1 MIKKAIITVIVILA
15 IVGLA
20 FAANNINTKN
30 STYTTNSMNNT
41 TNTSNSTNNITNSAN
56 PFKQINITVTKGTS
70 LTSQKKNIL
79 FEISPAEARNI
90 ADTYIQVSGAI
101 AGTPKLVY
109 QNNKLVYI
117 VPVMENGT
125 NVGEIDIDA
134 QNGHNL
140 GGAGGAP

>member
-1 MIKKAIITVIVILA
+1 MIKKAIIALIVILA

-30 STYTTNSMNNT
+30 STYTTNSTTNT
-41 TNTSNSTNNITNSAN
+41 TNSTNPI
-56 PFKQINITVTKGTS
+56 KQINVTVTKDTS
-70 LTSQKKNIL
+70 LTSQKNNTL
-79 FEISPAEARNI
+79 FKISPAEAQNI
-90 ADTYIQVSGAI
+90 ADTYIQVPGAI

-109 QNNKLVYI
+109 QSNKLVYI

>member
-1 MIKKAIITVIVILA
+1 MIKKAIIALIFILA

-20 FAANNINTKN
+20 FAANSMNTKN
-30 STYTTNSMNNT
+30 STNTINSTINKTNKTNST
-41 TNTSNSTNNITNSAN
+41 N
-56 PFKQINITVTKGTS
+56 PFKQINVTVTKNTS
-70 LTSQKKNIL
+70 LTSQKNKPLNT
-79 FEISPAEARNI
+79 ISPAEARNI
-90 ADTYIQVSGAI
+90 ADTYIQVSGAV

-109 QNNKLVYI
+109 QSNKLVYI

-134 QNGHNL
+134 QNGHNI

>member
-1 MIKKAIITVIVILA
+1 MIKKAIIALIVILA

-20 FAANNINTKN
+20 FATNNTNTK
-30 STYTTNSMNNT
+30 NT
-41 TNTSNSTNNITNSAN
+41 TNTTHLTTNTTHSTTNTTHLVS
-56 PFKQINITVTKGTS
+56 PVKQINIISTKN
-70 LTSQKKNIL
+70 TSQNNNTQIK
-79 FEISPAEARNI
+79 ISFAEARNI

-109 QNNKLVYI
+109 QSNKLVYI

-134 QNGHNL
+134 QTGDNL

>member
-1 MIKKAIITVIVILA
+1 MIKKAIIALIVILA

-30 STYTTNSMNNT
+30 STYTTNSTTNT
-41 TNTSNSTNNITNSAN
+41 TNSTNPI
-56 PFKQINITVTKGTS
+56 KQINVTVTKDTS
-70 LTSQKKNIL
+70 LTSQKNNTL
-79 FEISPAEARNI
+79 FKISPAEAQNI

-109 QNNKLVYI
+109 QSNKLVYI

-140 GGAGGAP
+140 

>member
-1 MIKKAIITVIVILA
+1 MIKKAIIALIFILA

-20 FAANNINTKN
+20 FAANSMNTKN
-30 STYTTNSMNNT
+30 STNTTNSTINT
-41 TNTSNSTNNITNSAN
+41 TNTTTNTTNSTN
-56 PFKQINITVTKGTS
+56 PFKQINVTATKNTS
-70 LTSQKKNIL
+70 LISQKNKTL
-79 FEISPAEARNI
+79 YTISPAEARNI

-109 QNNKLVYI
+109 QSNKLVYI

>member
-1 MIKKAIITVIVILA
+1 MIKKAIIALIVILA

-30 STYTTNSMNNT
+30 STYTTNSTTNT
-41 TNTSNSTNNITNSAN
+41 TNSTNPI
-56 PFKQINITVTKGTS
+56 KQINVTVTKDTS
-70 LTSQKKNIL
+70 LTSQKNNTL
-79 FEISPAEARNI
+79 FKISPAEAQNI

-109 QNNKLVYI
+109 QSNKLVYI

-140 GGAGGAP
+140 GGAL

>member
-1 MIKKAIITVIVILA
+1 MIKKAIIALIFILA

-20 FAANNINTKN
+20 FAANSMNIKN
-30 STYTTNSMNNT
+30 STNTTNSTINT
-41 TNTSNSTNNITNSAN
+41 TNTTTNTTNSTN
-56 PFKQINITVTKGTS
+56 PFKQINVTATKNTS
-70 LTSQKKNIL
+70 LTSQKNKTL
-79 FEISPAEARNI
+79 YTISPAEARNI
-90 ADTYIQVSGAI
+90 ADTYIQVSGAV

-109 QNNKLVYI
+109 QSNKLVYI

>member
-1 MIKKAIITVIVILA
+1 MIKKAIIALIFILA

-20 FAANNINTKN
+20 FAANSMNTKN
-30 STYTTNSMNNT
+30 STNTINSTINKTNST
-41 TNTSNSTNNITNSAN
+41 N
-56 PFKQINITVTKGTS
+56 PFKQINVTVTKNTS
-70 LTSQKKNIL
+70 LTSQKNKPLNT
-79 FEISPAEARNI
+79 ISPAEARNI
-90 ADTYIQVSGAI
+90 ADTYIQVSGAV

-109 QNNKLVYI
+109 QSNKLVYI

-134 QNGHNL
+134 QNGHNI